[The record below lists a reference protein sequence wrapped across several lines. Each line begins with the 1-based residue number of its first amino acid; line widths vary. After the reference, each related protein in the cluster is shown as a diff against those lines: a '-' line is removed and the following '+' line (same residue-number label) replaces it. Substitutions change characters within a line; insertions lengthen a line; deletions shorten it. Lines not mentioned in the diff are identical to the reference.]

1 MEKKVECS
9 SFGLPTQRQGEI
21 AEMEKC
27 NELNHLPG
35 LYASAKHLQ
44 ISRFSQAPFI
54 PTGYTSLNTM
64 SHYE

>member
-9 SFGLPTQRQGEI
+9 GLGLPTQRQGEI
-21 AEMEKC
+21 AEMEKR

-35 LYASAKHLQ
+35 LYASAKPLQ
-44 ISRFSQAPFI
+44 NTRFSRTPFI
-54 PTGYTSLNTM
+54 PIGYTSLNKM